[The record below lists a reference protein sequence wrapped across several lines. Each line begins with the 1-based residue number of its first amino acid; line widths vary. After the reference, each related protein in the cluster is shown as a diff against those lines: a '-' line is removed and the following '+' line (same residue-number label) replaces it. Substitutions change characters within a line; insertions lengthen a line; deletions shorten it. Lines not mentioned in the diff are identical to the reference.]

1 MKRIFRFFIGVGILI
16 LVFFII
22 INSQA
27 NKPNDAKFE
36 TAPFVIESG
45 QGVSDIADNLE
56 SLGYLKSTFW
66 FKSYVWLKGERAS
79 FYDGTFELQP
89 DMSIKEIVETLT
101 TQKQLAKEVEIKI
114 LEGWKV
120 AEIDEHLVEKGLIE
134 EGELIKYSNDFT
146 GAFALKKIMENDWV
160 LLKEKPITASLE
172 GFLYPDTYRVYK
184 NASLEDIVKKMID
197 NFHRKVDQSLRD
209 ELENQGKD
217 IFEVMTLASVVEKE
231 MFGYENRQN
240 VSDIFQ
246 KRLDAGKA
254 LQSDATVNYI
264 TEKGTT
270 RPSIKDT
277 KIDSLYNTYKYAG
290 LPPGPICNPSIE
302 AIKSV
307 IYPRSNSHWYFLTTS
322 EGDIIYSETYDE
334 HLTNVNKFLN

>member
-1 MKRIFRFFIGVGILI
+1 MKRIFRFFIGIGILI

-22 INSQA
+22 VNSQA
-27 NKPNDAKFE
+27 NKANGAKFVAE
-36 TAPFVIESG
+36 PFVIESG
-45 QGVSDIADNLE
+45 QGVGTIAENLE
-56 SLGYLKSTFW
+56 SLGYIQSTFW

-79 FYDGTFELQP
+79 FYDGTFELHP
-89 DMSIKEIVETLT
+89 DMSIKEIIETLINQT
-101 TQKQLAKEVEIKI
+101 QLAEEVQIKI

-120 AEIDEHLVEKGLIE
+120 AEIDEHLVEKGLIK
-134 EGELIKYSNDFT
+134 EGELIKYSQDFT
-146 GAFALKKIMENDWV
+146 GAFALKKIMENDWS

-172 GFLYPDTYRVYK
+172 GYLYPDTYRVYK
-184 NASLEDIVKKMID
+184 DASLDDIVKKMID

-209 ELENQGKD
+209 ELEKQGKD
-217 IFEVMTLASVVEKE
+217 LFEVMTLASVVEKE
-231 MFGYENRQN
+231 MFGYANRQN
-240 VSDIFQ
+240 VADIFQ
-246 KRLDAGKA
+246 KRLEIGMA

-290 LPPGPICNPSIE
+290 LMPGPICNPSIE

-307 IYPRSNSHWYFLTTS
+307 IYPRSNDFWYFLTTP
-322 EGDIIYSETYDE
+322 EGDIIYSKTYDE
-334 HLTNVNKFLN
+334 HLINVNKYLN